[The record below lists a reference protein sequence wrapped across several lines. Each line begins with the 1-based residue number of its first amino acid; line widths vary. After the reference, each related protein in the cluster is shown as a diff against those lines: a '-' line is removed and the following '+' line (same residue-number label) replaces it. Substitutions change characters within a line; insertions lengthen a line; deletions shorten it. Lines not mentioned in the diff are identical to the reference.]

1 MSEPNSRNVYITFRF
16 EDGNDYKSV
25 LSQLFDENKDT
36 VDYSE
41 DQDRSNMSEKV
52 IKDYLY
58 KKLKRTSVTII
69 LVTPKSISYKMDVY
83 GNYDDWIYD
92 EVRYSL
98 ENRENNRTN
107 GLIAVYVPEAKDS
120 LLKVGQHKCDKCAG
134 YQITTIFEQENLFR
148 KNMMNVKKEFKK
160 NKCADVY
167 NGDFDS
173 YCSLIPL
180 DKFVSNI
187 SFYIDIAIQKRDMID
202 CYDITKRL

>member
-1 MSEPNSRNVYITFRF
+1 MVPSDIS
-16 EDGNDYKSV
+16 
-25 LSQLFDENKDT
+25 LT
-36 VDYSE
+36 V
-41 DQDRSNMSEKV
+41 
-52 IKDYLY
+52 
-58 KKLKRTSVTII
+58 
-69 LVTPKSISYKMDVY
+69 KSISNTIDVH
-83 GNYDDWIYD
+83 GIFDDWIYD
-92 EVRYSL
+92 KIRYSL
-98 ENRENNRTN
+98 GDRKNNRTN
-107 GLIAVYVPEAKDS
+107 GLMAIYEPEAKDS
-120 LLKVGQHKCDKCAG
+120 LLKAGQRKCDKCAG